1 MLRRLV
7 PVPIKLVLIL
17 VGNDAH
23 IASMEFLECFSHS
36 PSSTATRP
44 KRLKQRKCP
53 GAHNER
59 PGRFCFL
66 MILFASLLRILH
78 STCEKRWNSAK
89 ILFAW
94 YLLGW
99 GTLDGIELEITTW
112 QRGRGK
118 DKHHAGR
125 LR

>member
-1 MLRRLV
+1 MGEYARRIRKAV
-7 PVPIKLVLIL
+7 PKCWPRGLLCDCMGPTPAI
-17 VGNDAH
+17 D
-23 IASMEFLECFSHS
+23 C
-36 PSSTATRP
+36 AT
-44 KRLKQRKCP
+44 L
-53 GAHNER
+53 
-59 PGRFCFL
+59 L

-78 STCEKRWNSAK
+78 STCAKRWNSAK

-99 GTLDGIELEITTW
+99 GTLDGKELEITTW

>member
-1 MLRRLV
+1 MGEYARWIRKAV
-7 PVPIKLVLIL
+7 PKCWPRGPLCDCMGPTPAI
-17 VGNDAH
+17 D
-23 IASMEFLECFSHS
+23 C
-36 PSSTATRP
+36 AT
-44 KRLKQRKCP
+44 L
-53 GAHNER
+53 
-59 PGRFCFL
+59 L
-66 MILFASLLRILH
+66 MILCA
-78 STCEKRWNSAK
+78 KRWNSAK

-99 GTLDGIELEITTW
+99 GTLDGKELEITTW